1 MLREWIDGGVRPLP
15 LVLKGSKTDLLAIDI
30 SAHISELLSKYR
42 LTPRNLEVA
51 ISNDAYRICYAE
63 TVKLE
68 NELLE
73 KGIRVSIDGFDG
85 DYLAL
90 ENTSAD
96 EITLD
101 LKKLKEK
108 GSDEDILGIFEQAV
122 QRGIKMTA
130 RGIDTAKQLSS
141 VKKAGCEYGQGAHL
155 YQQLTR
161 RELEA
166 LMGYSEK

>member
-1 MLREWIDGGVRPLP
+1 M
-15 LVLKGSKTDLLAIDI
+15 DI

-42 LTPRNLEVA
+42 LTPRNLEIA
-51 ISNDAYRICYAE
+51 ISVDAYRICYAE

-90 ENTSAD
+90 EKTNAD

-101 LKKLKEK
+101 LRSSREEK
-108 GSDEDILGIFEQAV
+108 AAT
-122 QRGIKMTA
+122 RM
-130 RGIDTAKQLSS
+130 SS
-141 VKKAGCEYGQGAHL
+141 ACLNRQ
-155 YQQLTR
+155 
-161 RELEA
+161 
-166 LMGYSEK
+166 YSAASK